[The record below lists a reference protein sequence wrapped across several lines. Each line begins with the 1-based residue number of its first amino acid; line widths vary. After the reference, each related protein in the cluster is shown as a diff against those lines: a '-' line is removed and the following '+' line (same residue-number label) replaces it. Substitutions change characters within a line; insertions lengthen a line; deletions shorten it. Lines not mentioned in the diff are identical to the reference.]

1 MAVLSMLAA
10 CVCLPLAKAIRAWHR
25 VRVAVSPPV
34 PEARAVPEAVVP
46 SAPPLALEVH
56 GQDEEEGL
64 HRRERF
70 FFHTPPQLL
79 HTEPPDALQNE
90 RTSS

>member
-25 VRVAVSPPV
+25 VRVAVPPPV

-56 GQDEEEGL
+56 GQDEEEEEGL

-70 FFHTPPQLL
+70 FFSHTTAAPPHLARRSA
-79 HTEPPDALQNE
+79 E
-90 RTSS
+90 